1 MSLDPSRWPNQKTR
15 HAHRG
20 NCVQYVHNGV
30 ISDKNSR
37 NERSYEQHVYHR
49 IQVFVTDLPFL
60 ETIGAEEA
68 SVTEG
73 QTEGTRHFEI
83 AGCIDIVL

>member
-1 MSLDPSRWPNQKTR
+1 MIL
-15 HAHRG
+15 
-20 NCVQYVHNGV
+20 
-30 ISDKNSR
+30 DKNSR

-73 QTEGTRHFEI
+73 QAERTRHFEI
-83 AGCIDIVL
+83 AGCIDIVLQEVDDVTDPLKCVCPSG